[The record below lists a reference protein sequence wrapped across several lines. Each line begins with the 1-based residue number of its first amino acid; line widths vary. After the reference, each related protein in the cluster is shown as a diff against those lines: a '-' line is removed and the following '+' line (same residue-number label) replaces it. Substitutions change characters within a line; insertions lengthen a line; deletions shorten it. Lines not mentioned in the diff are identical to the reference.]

1 MAVYKVNLK
10 KLNILA
16 DDASTEISSFEKKH
30 GQRTSITSIKNQMKF
45 ISELSGNG
53 LNPLER
59 LKNGE
64 TFTFA
69 IISSKELSS
78 PEELALKRK
87 IDLVA
92 KELTE

>member
-1 MAVYKVNLK
+1 MNLK
-10 KLNILA
+10 KLEILSK
-16 DDASTEISSFEKKH
+16 DAFKEISNFEKKH
-30 GQRTSITSIKNQMKF
+30 GQRAPITSIKNQMKF
-45 ISELSGNG
+45 ISESSGNG
-53 LNPLER
+53 LNPLKE
-59 LKNGE
+59 LKNGK